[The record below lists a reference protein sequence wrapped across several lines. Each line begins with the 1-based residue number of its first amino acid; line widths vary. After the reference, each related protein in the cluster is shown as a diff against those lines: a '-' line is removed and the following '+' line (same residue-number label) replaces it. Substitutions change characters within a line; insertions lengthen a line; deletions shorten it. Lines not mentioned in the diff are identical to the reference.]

1 MWLWIGKISFL
12 SLLLI
17 FLIHYFY
24 VFFLQNLTT
33 PKVKDLVNRPN
44 EQYDDIMKSLKSEEM
59 PRKHEQTIPNIG
71 KSDAMK
77 NELKSFLEKEM
88 KTRKDTPIFNGM
100 NDSLVQSGMN
110 NLTFSSYS

>member
-17 FLIHYFY
+17 FLIHYLY

-44 EQYDDIMKSLKSEEM
+44 EQYHDIMKSLKSGDI
-59 PRKHEQTIPNIG
+59 PKKNEQANANIMN
-71 KSDAMK
+71 SNAMK
-77 NELKSFLEKEM
+77 DELKNFLAKEM
-88 KTRKDTPIFNGM
+88 KTKKDVPAFSGM
-100 NDSLVQSGMN
+100 TNSLVQPGMN
-110 NLTFSSYS
+110 NLNFSSYS